1 EATGMEIAVIGMGGR
16 FPKAGNVLE
25 LWNNLR
31 NGVEGVTFFADSEL
45 TAESLPDVQ
54 NPNFV
59 KAGGVIGN
67 AAHFDAAFFGVNPH
81 EAGLMDPQHRI
92 FLECA
97 WEALEDA
104 GYDPETFA
112 ESIGIYAGAGLNRY
126 LYLNILGN
134 YHVVKSVGV
143 FQITIGNEKDFLA
156 TQVSYRLNLRGPSV
170 SVQTACSTS
179 LVAVHMACQGL
190 ISGEADMALAG
201 GVSVLTPENTG
212 YLFEEGSI
220 NSPDGHCRPF
230 DAKAAGTLRGN
241 GAGIVVLKR
250 LSDALAARDNILAV
264 IKGSAVNNDGSRK
277 MGYTAPSIDGQARV
291 IMAAQA
297 MAGVSPETIQYVEA
311 HGTGTHLGDPIEMKA
326 LSQAFRSGG
335 DQRRSACAVGSLKSN
350 LGHLDTAAGVCG
362 LMKTVLAL
370 QHEEI
375 PP

>member
-1 EATGMEIAVIGMGGR
+1 MSAFNPAEATGMEIAVIGMGGR

-81 EAGLMDPQHRI
+81 EAELMDPQHRI

-297 MAGVSPETIQYVEA
+297 MAGVSPETIQYVGA
-311 HGTGTHLGDPIEMKA
+311 H
-326 LSQAFRSGG
+326 
-335 DQRRSACAVGSLKSN
+335 
-350 LGHLDTAAGVCG
+350 
-362 LMKTVLAL
+362 
-370 QHEEI
+370 
-375 PP
+375 